1 MYFFGLEI
9 ELILGKNKKKKGRV
23 GWVLIIV
30 IDFYNV
36 LNNW

>member
-9 ELILGKNKKKKGRV
+9 ELILGRNKKKGRV

-36 LNNW
+36 FNNW